1 MTLSG
6 LALTLIV
13 AGSSMFPQASR
24 PSERQ
29 EVDGWGMHVLIQK
42 IKSRIP

>member
-13 AGSSMFPQASR
+13 AGSSMF
-24 PSERQ
+24 
-29 EVDGWGMHVLIQK
+29 GWGMHVLIQK